1 MFFTIYFDKR
11 GGSLLKQ
18 QENGMLNSR
27 ESSAAPASAHRRHP
41 RHHLATP
48 LNLWRRRGTGTMIPG
63 IALEISLSGI
73 SVILPDELI
82 LGEEVEVQVML
93 PAGQLRLTAVVR
105 NRNMFRYGFEFQS
118 PTAAEMQL
126 IRETCAALP
135 LYADPE

>member
-1 MFFTIYFDKR
+1 
-11 GGSLLKQ
+11 
-18 QENGMLNSR
+18 
-27 ESSAAPASAHRRHP
+27 
-41 RHHLATP
+41 
-48 LNLWRRRGTGTMIPG
+48 MIPG